1 MGQRLD
7 KGQIKTWTKAVQ
19 HWAVLNYF
27 PIGSVCVYVCVRE
40 REKERVFLPDSA
52 VFHWLGSEEV
62 SGHIILRSHYPPT
75 RQSWPALPNG
85 SGMTPYWGT
94 SVLLFSDID
103 VTVTWQWALSSI
115 RSSTKG
121 HCSETVI
128 KSSLSLFKSNL
139 SFYSFHNRSQCTRKV
154 WP

>member
-1 MGQRLD
+1 MDQGCSAL
-7 KGQIKTWTKAVQ
+7 
-19 HWAVLNYF
+19 
-27 PIGSVCVYVCVRE
+27 GSVELLSDRECVCVCVYERE

-52 VFHWLGSEEV
+52 VFHWLGTEEV
-62 SGHIILRSHYPPT
+62 SGHIILRSHCPPT
-75 RQSWPALPNG
+75 RQSRPALPNG

-115 RSSTKG
+115 RASTKG

-139 SFYSFHNRSQCTRKV
+139 SFYSLHRIGYVSSVFKIGGTELEWSWR
-154 WP
+154 